1 MRIQTLIGRFTRLAL
16 VPVLL
21 VGVGMAQGNS
31 DHDRD
36 EHGRGNDKHQ
46 GDKHDGDKRGGENH
60 QGDNRQGDH
69 DNGNRGNYQQR
80 GNSGHNDDYRFRDED
95 RQNFRSHYSQDVRR
109 WQQRPEGRLQFLRGQ
124 RIPDNYQFQVV
135 PQSYYRNVPPP
146 PPGYRYGYRDGYVVA
161 YNPTTRIIADVLD
174 LVGAV
179 TR

>member
-1 MRIQTLIGRFTRLAL
+1 MRVQMLVGRITRLAL

-36 EHGRGNDKHQ
+36 EHGRDNDKHQ
-46 GDKHDGDKRGGENH
+46 GNKHKDDKR
-60 QGDNRQGDH
+60 QGDDRQGDH

-80 GNSGHNDDYRFRDED
+80 GNSGHDHDNDYRFRDED
-95 RQNFRSHYSQDVRR
+95 RQNFQPYYINDVRR
-109 WQQRPEGRLQFLRGQ
+109 WQQRPQGRPQFSRGQ
-124 RIPDNYQFQVV
+124 RIPDNYQFQLV

-161 YNPTTRIIADVLD
+161 YNPTTRVIADVLD
-174 LVGAV
+174 LVSAV